1 MDMAMCVPMLNDAL
15 SSSWGFGEAT
25 VSASLKRSE
34 GGVNTSVGQWLENQG
49 KVLEVGLWF

>member
-1 MDMAMCVPMLNDAL
+1 MCVPMLNDAL

-34 GGVNTSVGQWLENQG
+34 DGVNTSVGQWLENQG